1 MVAKDRMALLEV
13 LGKMGFSGDADFLR
27 EGVEALTQ
35 ALVEIDASRQIGAE
49 PYERSA
55 ERSTYRNGYRS
66 RPWDTRV
73 GRIDLQIPKLR
84 EGSFF
89 PEFLEPRRRA
99 ERALLCVVQEA
110 YVHGVSTRRMDD
122 VLKAMGLDGIS
133 KSEVSRVCQE
143 LDTVVRAFLERPLEV
158 SVTYLW
164 LDATYVKVRED
175 GRVQSMALVV
185 AIGVREDGERE
196 VLGLDI
202 GPSEDAAFWLAF
214 LRSLVER
221 GLRGVKMVISDAHVG
236 VKNAISRTLAGS
248 SWQRCRVHFMRNLLA
263 LVPKTAQPMVAALVR
278 TIFVQSD
285 LAGAKGQLRRVVATL
300 EKRYPKATA
309 LLSQAEEDVLAHL
322 CFPEVHRRR
331 LHSTNPLERLHK
343 EIKRRSNVVG
353 IFPNRMAVL
362 RLVGALLM
370 EQNDEWAV
378 GRRYFSAESM
388 AVPAEP
394 GGLPQLAPPDAV
406 IAAS

>member
-158 SVTYLW
+158 PVTYLW

-221 GLRGVKMVISDAHVG
+221 GLRSVKLVISDAHVG

-300 EKRYPKATA
+300 EKRYPKAAA

-322 CFPEVHRRR
+322 CPEVHRRR

-388 AVPAEP
+388 AAPPEP